1 MDWRA
6 FISREL
12 VRMQYLT
19 RRLAA
24 AEGIGHDDGLG
35 GAGAGGG
42 GGRGGTGAAAAKTES
57 TGDPNYAYRLG
68 ARARQTIGPA
78 ALLGVVEQVT
88 GRCWERQDIAGNMG
102 IEFAL
107 HDELLATNPVVMAS
121 FEDKAARAAKALARQ
136 SGAAAGAGADG
147 EDEDGGDASAA
158 SASSSSSGAGKRKG
172 GKSVGSKGR
181 GGKR

>member
-42 GGRGGTGAAAAKTES
+42 GAGRLAPGAAAAKTES
-57 TGDPNYAYRLG
+57 TGDANYAYRLG

-88 GRCWERQDIAGNMG
+88 GRCWERQDVAGNMG
-102 IEFAL
+102 VEFAL
-107 HDELLATNPVVMAS
+107 HDDLLATNPDVLTS

-136 SGAAAGAGADG
+136 SGATAGAGGDG
-147 EDEDGGDASAA
+147 EEEEDGHA
-158 SASSSSSGAGKRKG
+158 SASSSAAAGKRKG
-172 GKSVGSKGR
+172 GKGVGSKAK